1 MAAGDGAS
9 RRKSW
14 IIGGHTVILRVDLGA
29 GEKYVDVIPTTWID
43 RWVRDTASSSILRTI
58 LLRTSVAPMIGSGS
72 DRMRKALQKAT
83 ERREIVV
90 LLREGGQDA
99 DPKNAQTGTQQQS
112 SSTQSRRRAAE
123 PPPPKKE
130 KTWVEFRLV
139 NDEGKPVPGA
149 RYKLKITDGSVR
161 EGSLD
166 DNGSVRVPSLDP
178 GMCEISFLDY
188 DQREWKRKS

>member
-1 MAAGDGAS
+1 
-9 RRKSW
+9 
-14 IIGGHTVILRVDLGA
+14 
-29 GEKYVDVIPTTWID
+29 
-43 RWVRDTASSSILRTI
+43 
-58 LLRTSVAPMIGSGS
+58 
-72 DRMRKALQKAT
+72 
-83 ERREIVV
+83 VV